1 MYPHELNL
9 WKSLCSFYLRA
20 MVVVS
25 LMACLVISDA
35 LRYVVMKRLM
45 NCTCRESYDGA
56 GAEFTRQELRALFD
70 VIGTPTWADIEDVQS
85 TPWRRYLEARH
96 LPSGGTAFSLH

>member
-1 MYPHELNL
+1 MCVLRVTVEVMLFRSSTLH
-9 WKSLCSFYLRA
+9 WTCS
-20 MVVVS
+20 
-25 LMACLVISDA
+25 
-35 LRYVVMKRLM
+35 
-45 NCTCRESYDGA
+45 ESYDGA

-96 LPSGGTAFSLH
+96 LPSRQAQAHGCG